1 VDIPGTKLPSLKQ
14 RKLSP
19 KVKFNN
25 RPQGVEV
32 MMRLKDKVAIV
43 TGSGRGIGEAI
54 ASRLCAEG
62 ARVTI
67 CDIDLPSAQNT
78 SSRLNGEGYKTIALK
93 CDVSKKSEI
102 DAVVQATVNKFGS
115 VDILVNNAG
124 MSVVGASVDLE
135 ESRWRTG
142 MDVMLNGVF
151 FCSQAAGKQMIKQ
164 KSGKIVNIAS
174 VNGIVAFPER
184 ACYCAAKA
192 GVIALTKVLGC
203 EWACYNINVNAIAP
217 GYVETDL
224 VKNLANQGTLDVE
237 ELAARTPAG
246 RMAKSS
252 EIADTVIFL
261 ASDDSKYIQGQT
273 IVVDGGW
280 TAFGYLESWLK
291 KARL

>member
-1 VDIPGTKLPSLKQ
+1 
-14 RKLSP
+14 
-19 KVKFNN
+19 
-25 RPQGVEV
+25 
-32 MMRLKDKVAIV
+32 MRLQDKVAIV
-43 TGSGRGIGEAI
+43 TGAGRGIGEAI

-62 ARVTI
+62 ARVVI
-67 CDIDLPSAQNT
+67 SDIDVPAAQNV
-78 SSRLNGEGYKTIALK
+78 SARLNSEGHQTLALK
-93 CDVSKKSEI
+93 ANVGNKAEVEAMVK
-102 DAVVQATVNKFGS
+102 ATVDKFGK

-151 FCSQAAGKQMIKQ
+151 FCSQAAGREMIKQ
-164 KSGKIVNIAS
+164 KSGKIINIAS

-192 GVIALTKVLGC
+192 GVMGLTKVLGS
-203 EWACYNINVNAIAP
+203 EWARYNINVNAVAP

-224 VKNLANQGTLDVE
+224 VKDLVSKGTLDMS
-237 ELAARTPAG
+237 ELAGRTPMG
-246 RMAKSS
+246 RLAKST
-252 EIADTVIFL
+252 EIADSVVFL
-261 ASDDSKYIQGQT
+261 ASEESRYIQGQT

-291 KARL
+291 K